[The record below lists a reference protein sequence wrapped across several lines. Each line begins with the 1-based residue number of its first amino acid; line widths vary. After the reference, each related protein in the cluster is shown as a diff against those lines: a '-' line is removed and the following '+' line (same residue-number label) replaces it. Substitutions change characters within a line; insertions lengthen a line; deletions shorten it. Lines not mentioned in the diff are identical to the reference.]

1 MTGLIGLIDIVGN
14 LENIS
19 TAEKNALLILMR
31 NLIILGNPGLF
42 SSVIMVNIVLANMY
56 YYAILSK
63 GLLSQMGE
71 PC

>member
-56 YYAILSK
+56 Y
-63 GLLSQMGE
+63 
-71 PC
+71 